1 MNLAKL
7 QRLARLT
14 EQKYAALEAL
24 TQSLRHQACT
34 GGFDRLSHRQTLP
47 SL

>member
-24 TQSLRHQACT
+24 TQSLRHQSCT
-34 GGFDRLSHRQTLP
+34 GQL
-47 SL
+47 